1 MSIYKDITG
10 KKFNYLTPIKP
21 VYKDSIGHTH
31 WLCKCDCG
39 NEIIVDK
46 AHITSGHTKSCG
58 CFSIKVHSTHS
69 SSKSRLYKIW
79 IGMRNRCKR
88 KVQNYG
94 KKGIKVCPEWDR
106 SFVAFQNWALNNGYA
121 DDLSIDRINNDG
133 DYCPENCRWATYKE
147 QNSHLNSYNTLFSPI
162 YIMYN
167 GEKHTL
173 REWAKIK
180 NIKYKT
186 ILARYER
193 GWSIERMLETPTI
206 KEIKRGEDGRW
217 KLS

>member
-106 SFVAFQNWALNNGYA
+106 NFVAFQNWALNNGYA

-133 DYCPENCRWATYKE
+133 DYCPENCRWATSKE
-147 QNSHLNSYNTLFSPI
+147 QVQNRDVTIFVVIDGVKDTLA
-162 YIMYN
+162 N
-167 GEKHTL
+167 WCEKKQIAYPTVL
-173 REWAKIK
+173 YRAKV
-180 NIKYKT
+180 
-186 ILARYER
+186 R
-193 GWSIERMLETPTI
+193 GWSLEKAILEPV
-206 KEIKRGEDGRW
+206 KHNDW
-217 KLS
+217 KHLRSK